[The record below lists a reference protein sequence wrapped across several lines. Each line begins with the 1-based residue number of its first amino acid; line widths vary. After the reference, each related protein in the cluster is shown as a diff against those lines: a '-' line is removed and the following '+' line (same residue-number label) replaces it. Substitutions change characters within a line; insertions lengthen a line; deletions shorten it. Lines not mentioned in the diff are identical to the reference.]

1 MIRAVQPKTRPRPR
15 GGGALVLGA
24 LAERFVARRS
34 DEEHCNVGLE
44 FLAAPLDRK
53 SRENSLK
60 MPSDSRL
67 ALAGR

>member
-1 MIRAVQPKTRPRPR
+1 M
-15 GGGALVLGA
+15 GA